1 MARPRIVHKP
11 LPFLPKSC
19 IISGRADGDI
29 IDFGAEANGP
39 DPHVYLRRDIVERAA
54 KECGMLTEAEATLLQ
69 VERDRLIEE
78 NGRLHQEIKTS
89 KINAR
94 AEAAS
99 FAYAGA
105 ASATAVIARRY
116 PDIALP
122 DAEIIAAAEELV
134 EPTKEEILNARA

>member
-54 KECGMLTEAEATLLQ
+54 KECGMLTLAEAEVLQ
-69 VERDRLIEE
+69 AERDALINE
-78 NGRLHQEIKTS
+78 NAELLGDKKTS
-89 KINAR
+89 KIEAR
-94 AEAAS
+94 AEAAA

-105 ASATAVIARRY
+105 AAASAVISQFY
-116 PDIALP
+116 PDIELP
-122 DAEIIAAAEELV
+122 DTEIIAAAEELV
-134 EPTKEEILNARA
+134 EPTKEEIINART